1 VTLEFRETTAEDA
14 SRVAALISAF
24 DAALS
29 DDPEVT
35 SAQDVRDWW
44 LRDGDARLVFDGD
57 ELVGFVFLQRRS
69 ERYDGDGYVH
79 PDAFGRGVGA
89 AIVDW
94 IETRSRELGSS
105 ETRVAVLGADARA
118 ACLLRN
124 RGFTP
129 IRSFFRMVADLD
141 EYPAPVD
148 WPAGFEVEQLHAGGE
163 RELYETVEETFADH
177 WGHTRRPYEEW
188 LASRRLEPELTF
200 VVRAG
205 GGDPAA
211 AALCRREQFGMGWV
225 DVLGTRPRFRR
236 HGLGEALL
244 RHAFREL
251 YARGA
256 RRVGLGV
263 DAENPTGATRLYERA
278 GMRVAHRADVYAKT
292 L

>member
-1 VTLEFRETTAEDA
+1 MTLAFRETTANDA
-14 SRVAALISAF
+14 PQVAELISAF
-24 DAALS
+24 DAAFS

-57 ELVGFVFLQRRS
+57 ELVGFVFLQRRG

-79 PDAFGRGVGA
+79 PRAFGRGVGT
-89 AIVDW
+89 AIVEW
-94 IETRSRELGSS
+94 TEWRSRELGAS
-105 ETRVAVLGADARA
+105 ETRVAVLGDDERG
-118 ACLLRN
+118 ACLLRG

-129 IRSFFRMVADLD
+129 IRSFLRMVADLG
-141 EYPAPVD
+141 EEPGRVE
-148 WPAGFEVEQLHAGGE
+148 WPAGFEVERLRTGGE

-200 VVRAG
+200 VVRAQD
-205 GGDPAA
+205 GDPAA

-225 DVLGTRPRFRR
+225 DVLGTRPRYRR
-236 HGLGEALL
+236 QGLGEALL
-244 RHAFREL
+244 RHCFGEL

-278 GMRVAHRADVYAKT
+278 GMRVAHRADVYAKR